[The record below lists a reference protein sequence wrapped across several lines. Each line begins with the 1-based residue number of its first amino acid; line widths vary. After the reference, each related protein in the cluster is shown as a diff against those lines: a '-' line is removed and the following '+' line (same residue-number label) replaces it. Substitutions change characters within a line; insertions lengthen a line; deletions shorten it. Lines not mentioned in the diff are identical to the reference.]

1 MKRFHHQLLK
11 GLLLFAILSL
21 FQSHRTFAREDK
33 DSSIRLAEALRLV
46 KDHYKVD
53 ILFEDRTVEGLLVPS
68 GLINFGRSAE
78 ENISALIGPF
88 ALNYKKV
95 KARSY
100 LIMADKAKKQS
111 KIAGAITPDSA
122 LTTPALGV
130 SATDAL
136 VLSQV
141 VLSLVL
147 PVPMIALLVLSGR
160 RDVMGTFASSRLV
173 RAVAVVAATVVLGLN
188 LLLLLQAAGLPVSL
202 PGSN

>member
-21 FQSHRTFAREDK
+21 FQTPRTFAGEDK
-33 DSSIRLAEALRLV
+33 DSSIRLSEALRLV

-53 ILFEDRTVEGLLVPS
+53 ILFEDRTVDGLLVPS

-100 LIMADKAKKQS
+100 LIMQDKTKKLTT
-111 KIAGAITPDSA
+111 IAGAAARIPHKQPPKLPPWAS
-122 LTTPALGV
+122 PPP
-130 SATDAL
+130 ATDTG
-136 VLSQV
+136 S
-141 VLSLVL
+141 
-147 PVPMIALLVLSGR
+147 PVPSQPSKDSCSRAPASRSKAATAGPAPIS
-160 RDVMGTFASSRLV
+160 MGGFAS
-173 RAVAVVAATVVLGLN
+173 A
-188 LLLLLQAAGLPVSL
+188 
-202 PGSN
+202 